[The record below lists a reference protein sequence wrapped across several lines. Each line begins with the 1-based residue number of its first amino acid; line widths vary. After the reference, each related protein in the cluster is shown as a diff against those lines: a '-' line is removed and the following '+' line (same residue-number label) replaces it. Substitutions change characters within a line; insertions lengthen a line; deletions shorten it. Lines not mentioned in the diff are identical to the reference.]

1 MLKQDVKRLF
11 DFIYFQKANFP
22 QKHCFGHRNS
32 KGQDVYFSTDEFIEL
47 VNKASAGLL
56 SLGLKKGDT
65 VALVS
70 TENRPEWTA
79 MDLAMQQIGI
89 LSIPVYPTISPREYE
104 YIFNDAEVK
113 YCFAGEEAVYVKV
126 KNAQSN
132 VPTLKEIYTFDEVE
146 NAKNWKDILVQNPDL
161 QEIEN
166 HKNNILPSDLV
177 TIIYTSGTTGEP
189 KGVMLS
195 HNNVVSNVKA
205 VMPIIPIQAGD
216 IGLSFLPLCHIFE
229 RVCSHAYMFVGA
241 QVVFTGTNNLG
252 GEDGDLRRVKPMFF
266 TCVPRLLEKVY
277 DKLYAKGLELK
288 GLKRGLYFW
297 ALKLTNDYEYDIQYS
312 GIRALQQKIADKLIY
327 SKWREALGGNIKG
340 IVVGASACPVK
351 ITRTFSAAGIPIR
364 EGYGLTESSP
374 GICITTFEKGG
385 AMLGTVGAPI
395 DGVEVMIDFG
405 NEGDYREGEGEI
417 LATGPNV
424 MEGYFKKPD
433 KTEEVITYINGK
445 KYLRTGDVGKL
456 VDAPN
461 GKKFL
466 KITDRKKELFKTSG
480 GKYVAPAPIESRFKE
495 NFLIEQIMTIGD
507 DRKFVS
513 ALIIPA
519 LDALNEFCKQH
530 NISTDNIDAML
541 NHPQVLAKYQEVC
554 DRYNPEFGH
563 VEQVKKFK
571 LLNANWEPTKADG
584 SAAELTPTLKLKRRV
599 ILEKFKKEIDDMY
612 SE

>member
-1 MLKQDVKRLF
+1 MQQQDVKRLF
-11 DFIYFQKANFP
+11 DFIYFQQANFP
-22 QKHCFGHRNS
+22 QQRCFGYRNS
-32 KGQDVYFSTDEFIEL
+32 QNEDIFYTTDEFIAL
-47 VNKASAGLL
+47 VNRASAGLL
-56 SLGLKKGDT
+56 ALGLKKGDT
-65 VALVS
+65 VALVA

-79 MDLAMQQIGI
+79 MDVAMQQLGI

-113 YCFAGEEAVYVKV
+113 YCFAGEEGVYLKV
-126 KNAQSN
+126 KKAQQN
-132 VPTLKEIYTFDEVE
+132 VPTLKDIYTFDQVVG
-146 NAKNWKDILVQNPDL
+146 AKNWNEILVPNPDL
-161 QEIEN
+161 ELIES
-166 HKNNILPSDLV
+166 HKNNIQPSDLV

-189 KGVMLS
+189 KGVALTH
-195 HNNVVSNVKA
+195 HNIVTNVKA
-205 VMPIIPIQAGD
+205 VMPIIPIKAGD
-216 IGLSFLPLCHIFE
+216 IGLSFLPLCHVFE
-229 RVCSHAYMFVGA
+229 RVCSHAYMYVGA

-252 GEDGDLRRVKPMFF
+252 GENGDLRRVRPMFF

-288 GLKRGLYFW
+288 GIKRGLYFW
-297 ALKLTNDYEYDIQYS
+297 ALKLTNDFEYDKQYT
-312 GIRALQQKIADKLIY
+312 GLRALRQKIADKLIY

-364 EGYGLTESSP
+364 EGYGLTEASP

-395 DGVEVMIDFG
+395 EGVEVMIDFG
-405 NEGDYREGEGEI
+405 NSGDYRDGEGEV
-417 LATGPNV
+417 LATGPNI
-424 MEGYFKKPD
+424 MEGYYKKPD
-433 KTEEVITYINGK
+433 KTAEVITYIEGK

-495 NFLIEQIMTIGD
+495 HFLIEQIMIIGD
-507 DRKFVS
+507 DKKFVS
-513 ALIIPA
+513 ALIIPSMEA
-519 LDALNEFCKQH
+519 LQEYCKQQ
-530 NISTDNIDAML
+530 NINTTNVDAVL
-541 NHPQVLAKYQEVC
+541 KHPQIIAKFQEIC
-554 DRYNPEFGH
+554 DRYNPEFGQ
-563 VEQVKKFK
+563 VEQIKKFK
-571 LLNANWEPTKADG
+571 LLNANWEPIKTDG
-584 SAAELTPTLKLKRRV
+584 TVAELTPTLKLKRRV
-599 ILEKFKKEIDDMY
+599 ILEKYQAEIEAMY